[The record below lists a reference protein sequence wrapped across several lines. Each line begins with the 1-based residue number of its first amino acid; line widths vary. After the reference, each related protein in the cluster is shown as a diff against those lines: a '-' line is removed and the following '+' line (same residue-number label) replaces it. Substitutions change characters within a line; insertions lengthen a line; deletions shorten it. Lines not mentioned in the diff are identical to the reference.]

1 MNIDSTMLRKMIAQ
15 QIQEYGDHE
24 TQARGGEVAS
34 NYSSDPEMDQTED
47 IGKTVAEQGG
57 GIEEIAA
64 ALSAEGFKVSA
75 QGRTFYI
82 DGKYV
87 IGSPKDIGQD
97 DQTPVLDTKG
107 RGVVLATL
115 HGTGV
120 AEGAGGSGSKKDFV
134 KQAWEKA
141 GATSRDVSDEEAGAV
156 ESFNNWRAADPV
168 RQKDWE
174 EAQSY
179 RGGRVL
185 AYHVQDSVKRKPV
198 GKYYDVQS
206 DMYVDDKEMDAI
218 LPEAAGK
225 KNLSNDYITRL
236 IQQTIKEVE
245 GEPESESDPKMKD
258 VTKAADKMKS
268 SAMAPLFA
276 KINSPDE
283 FEALF
288 KEFINVAAAHP
299 AIKKTAV
306 KRILINFAKQLMK
319 QKGKEGQ

>member
-24 TQARGGEVAS
+24 TQARGGLVAS
-34 NYSSDPEMDQTED
+34 SGWSDSEMDQVED
-47 IGKTVAEQGG
+47 IALDVIERGGQLVQIATALQDQGM
-57 GIEEIAA
+57 EARL
-64 ALSAEGFKVSA
+64 LSGVL
-75 QGRTFYI
+75 
-82 DGKYV
+82 V
-87 IGSPKDIGQD
+87 IGDDYFIGKPAKFDMNPDEEFREIGPYVLGHSSSQD
-97 DQTPVLDTKG
+97 PID
-107 RGVVLATL
+107 
-115 HGTGV
+115 
-120 AEGAGGSGSKKDFV
+120 EESKKDFV

-218 LPEAAGK
+218 LPEAAAN